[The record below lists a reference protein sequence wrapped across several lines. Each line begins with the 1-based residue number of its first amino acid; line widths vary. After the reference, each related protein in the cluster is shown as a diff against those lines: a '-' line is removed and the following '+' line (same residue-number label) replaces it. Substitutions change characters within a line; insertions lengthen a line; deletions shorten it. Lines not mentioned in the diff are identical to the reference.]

1 MVSELGTRYK
11 TADAERLDL
20 KRLVA
25 DAQSSRI
32 QLGDAINKHKALED
46 AHLIQSKF
54 IHKLQKKLSKVDTY
68 TETIEMQEKV
78 IMKMQSVIESCAP
91 ERNKKAKNKKS
102 ESDPTLSNSGKSN
115 TDDNSKNV
123 ENDFSRDKIEKN
135 IRDEYRKRIDEL
147 VSTVRFLF

>member
-32 QLGDAINKHKALED
+32 QLGDALNKHKTLED
-46 AHLIQSKF
+46 AHLVQSKF

-78 IMKMQSVIESCAP
+78 IMKMQSVIDSGAP
-91 ERNKKAKNKKS
+91 ERNKKMKMKIEN
-102 ESDPTLSNSGKSN
+102 EKSN
-115 TDDNSKNV
+115 LDSPEKKKKL
-123 ENDFSRDKIEKN
+123 ENNEN
-135 IRDEYRKRIDEL
+135 NEIREEFQNRVNEL
-147 VSTVRFLF
+147 LLEVSIFFCCVD